1 MTIYNLVGAKSTK
14 GNRNDKEIDEW
25 VAFHIL
31 MHNRFL
37 LSFYMK
43 TYAYLWLS
51 HSPYIIMVRSI
62 PSRTNCLEGLIIL
75 WLTAVFHDDLFINTL
90 CRRECFCELREAVYT
105 CSWISH
111 ACISRLTKKV
121 STCTCFREI
130 HVNKVN
136 AGCGWKNSTYVFRQ
150 CGRLKCIRLCLS
162 NIKTV
167 RRKIV
172 YCVSFKIMGNARGH
186 IVLPL
191 FCQDTF

>member
-1 MTIYNLVGAKSTK
+1 MIKTNSFRIV
-14 GNRNDKEIDEW
+14 
-25 VAFHIL
+25 
-31 MHNRFL
+31 MHNRLL

-51 HSPYIIMVRSI
+51 RSPYITFRSI
-62 PSRTNCLEGLIIL
+62 PLLLCELSRGPDNS
-75 WLTAVFHDDLFINTL
+75 VVDSRFSRRFIHKHALSSRVLLRARKL
-90 CRRECFCELREAVYT
+90 CIYAREC
-105 CSWISH
+105 H

-121 STCTCFREI
+121 STCTRSRET

-136 AGCGWKNSTYVFRQ
+136 AGCGWKNFTCAFQQGS
-150 CGRLKCIRLCLS
+150 GRLKCIRLCLS

-191 FCQDTF
+191 FCQNTF